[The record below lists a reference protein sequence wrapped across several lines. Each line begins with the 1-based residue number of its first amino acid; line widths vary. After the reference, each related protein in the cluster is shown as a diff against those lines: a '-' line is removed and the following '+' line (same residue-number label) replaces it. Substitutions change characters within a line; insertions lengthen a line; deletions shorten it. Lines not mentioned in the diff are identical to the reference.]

1 MSYFKKCFV
10 VLFTLVIL
18 CFCCSC
24 GINNKAAGMYRWDD
38 GWDSYVVVD
47 KDGTFKVYGD
57 ALNFDNPHYS
67 LTMSGNY
74 EIKSDKV
81 KVSLNNILDTD
92 LSEEFIFKRH
102 DQDIVLYGQLSG
114 ETITLTLVDSKGFT
128 FDEGESRM
136 YAPVNN
142 TNDTNVNSVNDDTQV
157 TPPYDNFGGTTDN
170 IDDDYVSPLTSNFTL
185 EMGTDY
191 PVYKSGV
198 PVPEAY
204 VDVDD
209 FTQEIADSIEL
220 AYEDFLFA
228 RVLNNE
234 DTSWMDSCQYE
245 WNITV
250 HTKGVYS
257 INASLRMPSGFA
269 SYDISSILTFN
280 EYGYFEVSNFN
291 MEYTG

>member
-10 VLFTLVIL
+10 VLFTLIIL

-24 GINNKAAGMYRWDD
+24 GVNNKAAGMYKCDD

-57 ALNFDNPHYS
+57 ALDFDDPHYS

-74 EIKSDKV
+74 EIKGDNV
-81 KVSLNNILDTD
+81 KVSLNNILNTD

-114 ETITLTLVDSKGFT
+114 ETLTLTPVDSKGFT
-128 FDEGESRM
+128 FDEGKSCM
-136 YAPVNN
+136 YAPVDSTNN
-142 TNDTNVNSVNDDTQV
+142 TNVNSVNEDTQV
-157 TPPYDNFGGTTDN
+157 TPPDDN
-170 IDDDYVSPLTSNFTL
+170 IDNDNVSPLNSNFNL

-191 PVYKSGV
+191 PVYKSGI
-198 PVPEAY
+198 PIPEAY

-228 RVLNNE
+228 RVLNEE
-234 DTSWMDSCQYE
+234 DTSWMDNCQYE
-245 WNITV
+245 WTITA

-257 INASLRMPSGFA
+257 INASLRMPSDFD

-291 MEYTG
+291 MECTG

>member
-1 MSYFKKCFV
+1 MFYFKKCFV
-10 VLFTLVIL
+10 VLFTLIIF

-24 GINNKAAGMYRWDD
+24 DVNNKAAGMYKWDD

-57 ALNFDNPHYS
+57 ALNFDDPHYS
-67 LTMSGNY
+67 LTMSGKY
-74 EIKSDKV
+74 EIKGDKV
-81 KVSLNNILDTD
+81 KVSLDNILNTD

-114 ETITLTLVDSKGFT
+114 ETITLTPVDNKGFT
-128 FDEGESRM
+128 FDEGKSRM
-136 YAPVNN
+136 YAPANS
-142 TNDTNVNSVNDDTQV
+142 TNDTNVNSVNEDTQV
-157 TPPYDNFGGTTDN
+157 TPSYDNINNDP
-170 IDDDYVSPLTSNFTL
+170 VSPLNSNFNL

-191 PVYKSGV
+191 PIYKSGV
-198 PVPEAY
+198 PIPEAY

-209 FTQEIADSIEL
+209 FTQEIADNIEL

-228 RVLNNE
+228 RVLNNA

-257 INASLRMPSGFA
+257 INASLRMSSGFA

-291 MEYTG
+291 MECTG

>member
-1 MSYFKKCFV
+1 MSCFKKCFV
-10 VLFTLVIL
+10 VLFTLIIL

-24 GINNKAAGMYRWDD
+24 GVNNKAAGMYEWDD
-38 GWDSYVVVD
+38 GWGSYVVVN
-47 KDGTFKVYGD
+47 KDGTYKVYSD
-57 ALNFDNPHYS
+57 AIDFDDPHYS

-74 EIKSDKV
+74 EVKGDKV
-81 KVSLNNILDTD
+81 KVSLNNILNTD
-92 LSEEFIFKRH
+92 LSEEFIFKRNG
-102 DQDIVLYGQLSG
+102 QDIVLYGQLSG
-114 ETITLTLVDSKGFT
+114 ETITLTPVDSKGFT

-136 YAPVNN
+136 YAPSNSTNN
-142 TNDTNVNSVNDDTQV
+142 TNVNSVNEDTQV
-157 TPPYDNFGGTTDN
+157 TPPADDIG
-170 IDDDYVSPLTSNFTL
+170 DDYVSPLTSNFTL

-234 DTSWMDSCQYE
+234 DTSWMDICEYE
-245 WNITV
+245 WYINV

-257 INASLRMPSGFA
+257 INASLRMPSGSA

-280 EYGYFEVSNFN
+280 EYGYYEVSNFN
-291 MEYTG
+291 MECTG